1 MVMKKLT
8 LKETLLV
15 VCLSLSA
22 IFFLLITE
30 KPKASIFEIAG
41 WIIFLETIVI
51 LGFNLMPKKRK
62 AETSQK

>member
-15 VCLSLSA
+15 VCLSLPV

-30 KPKASIFEIAG
+30 KPEASIFEIAG

-51 LGFNLMPKKRK
+51 LGFNLMPKKKK